1 MLKKLSIK
9 ILNIFG
15 WKIRVIDLPVD
26 RYVIIGAP
34 HTTNWDFPLALLTI
48 AATGLKFSWAA
59 KDSLFF
65 FPLGNLFKKI
75 GGIPV
80 NRKVR
85 NDFLRVILSKF
96 KEQEDFV
103 IAIAPEGTRSYTDHW
118 KCGFYQIAVEAE
130 AKIGLG
136 YVDFTSKT
144 VGIGK
149 IITPTGN
156 LEKDFTEIAAF
167 YQDKTGLYPQ
177 NQSKIT
183 VREKEV
189 RFMSRQLKKLRESK

>member
-15 WKIRVIDLPVD
+15 WKVDSIDLPVD
-26 RYVIIGAP
+26 KYVVIGAP

-48 AATGLKFSWAA
+48 AATGLKFSWAG

-65 FPLGNLFKKI
+65 FPLGPLLKKI
-75 GGIPV
+75 GGISV
-80 NRKVR
+80 NRRVR
-85 NDFLRVILSKF
+85 NDFLRVILTKF
-96 KEQEDFV
+96 KEQENFV
-103 IAIAPEGTRSYTDHW
+103 VAIAPEGTRSYTDHW
-118 KCGFYQIAVEAE
+118 KCGFYQIAVQTG
-130 AKIGLG
+130 AKIALG

-144 VGIGK
+144 AGIGK

-156 LEKDFTEIAAF
+156 LEDDFQLIREF
-167 YQDKTGLYPQ
+167 YQDKTGLYPEK
-177 NQSKIT
+177 QSKIA

-189 RFMSRQLKKLRESK
+189 RFMEKQLKKLSDSK

>member
-1 MLKKLSIK
+1 LLKKLSIK

-15 WKIRVIDLPVD
+15 WKVDSIDLPAD
-26 RYVIIGAP
+26 KYVVIGAP

-48 AATGLKFSWAA
+48 AATGLKFSWAG

-65 FPLGNLFKKI
+65 FPLGPLLKKI
-75 GGIPV
+75 GGISV

-85 NDFLRVILSKF
+85 NDFLRVILTKF
-96 KEQEDFV
+96 KEQENFV
-103 IAIAPEGTRSYTDHW
+103 VAIAPEGTRSYTDHW
-118 KCGFYQIAVEAE
+118 KCGFYQIAVQAG
-130 AKIGLG
+130 AKIALG

-144 VGIGK
+144 AGIGK

-156 LEKDFTEIAAF
+156 LEDDFQLIREF
-167 YQDKTGLYPQ
+167 YQDKTGLYPEK
-177 NQSKIT
+177 QSKIA

-189 RFMSRQLKKLRESK
+189 RFMEKQLKKLSDSK